1 MRNILQLR
9 SSRSDSKVQII
20 DSFLHYRPEIEK
32 KTINDLISSFDLS
45 TEPSIPKEIK
55 KNDLYLGALY
65 STVKSL
71 LNGETV
77 IKETDLESKITIG
90 LFIRLFLEK
99 YLYLLIKNNNGSLP
113 TENNKYAYTHALI
126 KNAQD
131 YLSDNEKRN
140 VTSASLISPSY
151 LHANSFMY
159 EPLIDVGLHDLIESA
174 RWLLSVATN

>member
-1 MRNILQLR
+1 MKVKLRLVCLLDCFREIL
-9 SSRSDSKVQII
+9 V
-20 DSFLHYRPEIEK
+20 
-32 KTINDLISSFDLS
+32 SFD
-45 TEPSIPKEIK
+45 
-55 KNDLYLGALY
+55 
-65 STVKSL
+65 
-71 LNGETV
+71 
-77 IKETDLESKITIG
+77 
-90 LFIRLFLEK
+90 
-99 YLYLLIKNNNGSLP
+99 KNNNGSLP